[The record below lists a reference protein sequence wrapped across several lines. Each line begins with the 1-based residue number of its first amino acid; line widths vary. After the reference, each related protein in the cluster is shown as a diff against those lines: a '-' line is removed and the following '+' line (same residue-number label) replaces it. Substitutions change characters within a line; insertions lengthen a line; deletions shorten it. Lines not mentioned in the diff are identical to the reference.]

1 MVQIAGS
8 FPEGKGQLARA
19 YFKTSTFYSEK
30 EQTVESEASLEQAKR
45 LRAEVRPELDE
56 EPLTE
61 ESFRKLSPWM
71 LW

>member
-8 FPEGKGQLARA
+8 FSEGKGQLARA
-19 YFKTSTFYSEK
+19 YYKLNIVYSEDGQIGK
-30 EQTVESEASLEQAKR
+30 SETSLEQAMR
-45 LRAEVRPELDE
+45 LRAEVRPELDD